1 MNRSRSPRPA
11 WHGAFTLVE
20 LLVVIAIIAIL
31 IGLLVP
37 AVQQVR
43 EAADRVQCQNNLKQI
58 GLAFHNHHDTLK
70 SFPTGGWYWWAP
82 PTYLNGQPAVG
93 AQQQAGWG
101 FQILPYI
108 EAKNLWRGGAAT
120 TNVKRQLLVTGT
132 TVSLYFCP
140 SRRGPQTVTF
150 ADPSLF
156 NGIPV
161 PHALSDYAG
170 SNREGTGVVCR
181 FSPARMADIT
191 DGTSNTLMVGE
202 KRVNLLYLGQPQR
215 GDDLG
220 YAAGWDDNIVR
231 STSRTPH
238 ADSLNPDSTSRRRFG
253 SSHLGGFYA
262 VFADGSVRFIPFTID
277 RTVFAALGNKS
288 DGQAVDLSGF

>member
-1 MNRSRSPRPA
+1 MNRSRSPLPA
-11 WHGAFTLVE
+11 CRGAFTLIE

-43 EAADRVQCQNNLKQI
+43 EAANRIQCRNNLKQI

-70 SFPTGGWYWWAP
+70 FFPTGGWYWWSP
-82 PTYLNGQPAVG
+82 PTYLNGKPAIG
-93 AQQQAGWG
+93 ANQQAGWG

-108 EAKNLWRGGAAT
+108 EATNLWRGGKAST
-120 TNVKRQLLVTGT
+120 DLDRQFLVTGT
-132 TVSLYFCP
+132 TVPLYFCP

-156 NGIPV
+156 NGVPV

-181 FSPARMADIT
+181 FSPTRMADIT

-220 YAAGWDDNIVR
+220 YAAGWGDNIVR

-238 ADSLNPDSTSRRRFG
+238 VDSLNPDSTSRRRFG
-253 SSHLGGFYA
+253 SSHIGGFNA

-277 RTVFAALGNKS
+277 RTVFSALGNKS
-288 DGQAVDLSGF
+288 DGLAVDLSDF